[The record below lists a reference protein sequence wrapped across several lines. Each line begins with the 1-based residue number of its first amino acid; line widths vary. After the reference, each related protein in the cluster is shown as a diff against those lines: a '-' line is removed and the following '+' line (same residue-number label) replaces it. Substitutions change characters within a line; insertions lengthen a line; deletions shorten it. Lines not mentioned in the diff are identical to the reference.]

1 MWDKRKIA
9 FDKRKPIRRNFLGF
23 GAVVAVFAILLTIVC
38 MLAGNN
44 AKTENLID

>member
-23 GAVVAVFAILLTIVC
+23 GAVVAVKKDGVEEEHSLDARIATR
-38 MLAGNN
+38 NYWN
-44 AKTENLID
+44 